1 MDTNPRE
8 DIENNIRKLYKL
20 VKDYDETL
28 MYSSNPKEKVRA
40 QQGITVQTENI
51 KNEFGIYFRFDKDV
65 TTKIPDDIRDI
76 ASYFNI
82 NLPINQVIEKDELV
96 KDSNSQL
103 GPPAPKPVDEVKIL
117 RPKWIDNT
125 IIVAI
130 ITLIGVIITS
140 QGFTTW
146 FTTITNNPTPVLS
159 TSTPIPFARIIS
171 LDIMENGNIIETVYP
186 KEKKVLPPSQNL
198 FLKLNVNTNTGF
210 NDLIFTWEFCHPEK
224 NLKGQDAGEI
234 PYTLSAREVDCI
246 TVTIMKGGERLNTAN
261 FFISGE

>member
-146 FTTITNNPTPVLS
+146 FTTITNNPTPLLS
-159 TSTPIPFARIIS
+159 TSTPI
-171 LDIMENGNIIETVYP
+171 YP